1 MPRGR
6 ASEIFLCAARV
17 VVVAP
22 LGQSAQHGATDGDA
36 LSLAVPERSVL
47 SMRLISLIGRPGVE
61 VSLYARLLS
70 ARLRAELLAVPP
82 AAAAEVAHGTHLGK
96 QLSAAAAGAVGKPL
110 PSNLVAPLIMPK
122 LQRAAQLQAPL
133 VLSGFPRNLD
143 QLTMLQQA
151 GVPTLPTV
159 VHLELPRVIAE
170 RRLADRHIC
179 ANCGEPMRRIEP
191 PTTGEGAVPAGLWAH
206 LLEEATECDAPSPRR
221 AAIDEADAARERLDA
236 FDAQTLPLLARL
248 EQRGAAVHNV
258 VALENFDE
266 TWAAVEAACGLE
278 PLHPEPGGT

>member
-1 MPRGR
+1 MRPRRNCADLGINDQGSTPSYARSAILPVGMAALHVVGVEARMPRGR

-96 QLSAAAAGAVGKPL
+96 QLSAAAADAVGKPL

-191 PTTGEGAVPAGLWAH
+191 PTTGEGAVPAGLWATARRGH
-206 LLEEATECDAPSPRR
+206 RVRR
-221 AAIDEADAARERLDA
+221 A
-236 FDAQTLPLLARL
+236 LA
-248 EQRGAAVHNV
+248 
-258 VALENFDE
+258 
-266 TWAAVEAACGLE
+266 AACG
-278 PLHPEPGGT
+278 HRRGGRGARAARRV